1 MPQISPSSQAA
12 SATTPQPGKLPNLRW
27 IICGLLLFASTIN
40 YVDRQ
45 TIAVLKPTLQHS
57 LHWSESDYGWIIFSF
72 QFAYA
77 VMMLL
82 AGRIIDAIGTRLG
95 FAITMVW
102 WSLAAMGHALA
113 TGAISFGVA
122 RFLLGAGEAGNFPAS
137 IKTVA
142 EWFPRRER
150 ALATGIFNAGTNI
163 GAVLAP
169 PLVVWLTLRW
179 SWHEAFIFTGSLG
192 LLWLIFWLALYDP
205 PLQHKRLS
213 SEELAIIQSDRDLT
227 IGAPAIPWRQ
237 LASCRQAWGV
247 IIAKFCTDPVWWFFI
262 FWLPSYLIQGRGMTL
277 KQIGYF
283 AWIPF
288 LAADIGSVLGGWF
301 SGRLLALGWSVNA
314 ARKTAMAACA
324 FCMPVGIA
332 AVFAPKAWMAIA
344 LISVS
349 TSAHQGWSANVYT
362 LASDLFPRRAV
373 ATIIGMAGAGGAIG
387 GMIIAPVAGYTL
399 QWFHTYVPL
408 FIVGGVMHPLALGL
422 VHLIVPDIKPVAIA
436 AEV

>member
-1 MPQISPSSQAA
+1 MPQFSQSSQTA
-12 SATTPQPGKLPNLRW
+12 SAVQPGKLANLRW
-27 IICGLLLFASTIN
+27 IICGLLFFASTIN
-40 YVDRQ
+40 YIDRQ
-45 TIAVLKPTLQHS
+45 TIAVLKPTLQNS
-57 LHWSESDYGWIIFSF
+57 LHWSESDYGWIVFAF
-72 QFAYA
+72 QLAYA
-77 VMMLL
+77 LMMLL
-82 AGRIIDAIGTRLG
+82 AGRIIDAIGTRMG

-113 TGAISFGVA
+113 RGAMSFGVA

-169 PLVVWLTLRW
+169 PLVVWVTLRW
-179 SWHEAFIFTGSLG
+179 SWREAFIFTGSLG
-192 LLWLIFWLALYDP
+192 FVWLIFWLALYLP

-213 SEELAIIQSDRDLT
+213 SEELALIQGDRDFAESP
-227 IGAPAIPWRQ
+227 APIPWRY
-237 LASCRQAWGV
+237 LITRRQAWGV
-247 IIAKFCTDPVWWFFI
+247 IVAKFCTDPIWWFFV

-288 LAADIGSVLGGWF
+288 LAADIGSVAGGWL
-301 SGRLLALGWSVNA
+301 SGKLLALGWSVNA

-387 GMIIAPVAGYTL
+387 GMIIAPIAGYTL

-408 FIVGGVMHPLALGL
+408 FIIGGVMHPLALGL
-422 VHLIVPDIKPVAIA
+422 VHLIVPEIKPA
-436 AEV
+436 AMEAGG

>member
-12 SATTPQPGKLPNLRW
+12 SATTPQAGKLPNLRW

-57 LHWSESDYGWIIFSF
+57 LHWSESDYGWIVFSF

-122 RFLLGAGEAGNFPAS
+122 RFLLGMGEAGNFPAS

-192 LLWLIFWLALYDP
+192 LLWLIFWLALYYP

-213 SEELAIIQSDRDLT
+213 SEELAIIESDRDLT

-247 IIAKFCTDPVWWFFI
+247 IVAKFCTDPVWWFFI

-288 LAADIGSVLGGWF
+288 LAEDIGSVRVLHAGGYCRGFCPQSLDGHRSDFRLYLGTPGLV
-301 SGRLLALGWSVNA
+301 GQRLHAGF
-314 ARKTAMAACA
+314 R
-324 FCMPVGIA
+324 PVPA
-332 AVFAPKAWMAIA
+332 
-344 LISVS
+344 
-349 TSAHQGWSANVYT
+349 
-362 LASDLFPRRAV
+362 PRRGYGYRHGRGRRRRRRHDYRARRRLYAAMV
-373 ATIIGMAGAGGAIG
+373 PYLRAAFHCWGRYAPTGAGSGTLDYS
-387 GMIIAPVAGYTL
+387 GY
-399 QWFHTYVPL
+399 
-408 FIVGGVMHPLALGL
+408 
-422 VHLIVPDIKPVAIA
+422 
-436 AEV
+436 